1 MKEWHTA
8 QELAQFRLPGL
19 PETVSAIIRRAKKS
33 GWPFRPREFGKGLEY
48 PLTALPAE
56 AQAALVARD
65 APPPVP
71 IPLPAPPPPKPARV
85 FDPLIKAAGDAQAAQ
100 LRGKAQQRLSDR
112 LAILDSLAGRTG
124 ADLMAAV
131 VRYNSGEGAIPDEI
145 RARIPTLSLATV
157 HRWRDQA
164 QRLGL
169 ARVAGKFGNRKGT
182 GLIDTQP
189 ELAAALRG
197 LLVETPHVRPGF
209 AAEWLRARYA
219 DRPLPSPMTVRRWL
233 VHWKTDNAELYCRL
247 RDPDAWKGRYMLGWG
262 DASAGIL
269 RLNQEWQFDSTPADL
284 LLTGGRHSLIGGID
298 VYSRRAALHVSKTSK
313 AAAIAALTRK
323 MLLAWGVPEKVK
335 TDNGQDY
342 VSHHLTRIFQALGI
356 EHEKSAPFS
365 PWQKPHIERFF
376 RTFAHD
382 LVEMLPGFI
391 GHNVSERE
399 QLRARQQFSD
409 RLFVKNS
416 TVELPGLSAE
426 ELQAF
431 CDRWCAAYHAR
442 PHGGHD
448 MAGQSPLVKAAAW
461 REPLRAIA
469 DERVLDLLLAPAPGG
484 DGWRTV
490 SKDDGVK
497 VDNYAYL
504 APALGQY
511 SRQRVRVLY
520 DPEGDLGQVWCFDE
534 KGAFIAVAECP
545 ELRGLDRQEL
555 AAHAKAL
562 QQQHIQ
568 AAAKTA
574 RAEAKALNLKAA
586 VEDVQA
592 ARAAAA
598 DKLVAFPAPTVAHA
612 SPGLAGAEAALRGDD
627 ALGPDG
633 CTPERLKAIG
643 YLTSPSPPVG
653 EGLGER
659 GEIIPL
665 RRDFDNES
673 TAMRALIAAS
683 LRGEPWPD
691 EVEYASAFF
700 RDNPRP
706 RLLEQSLMD
715 QYGADRYRAW
725 KAALLARAPAQ
736 PAVPRQETG

>member
-1 MKEWHTA
+1 MKEWYTA
-8 QELAQFRLPGL
+8 AELVNMPGL
-19 PETVSAIIRRAKKS
+19 PGSERRIRDRANRENWLS
-33 GWPFRPREFGKGLEY
+33 RPRQAVGGGREY
-48 PLTALPAE
+48 PLSALPAE

-71 IPLPAPPPPKPARV
+71 VPLPAPPPPKRARG
-85 FDPLIKAAGDAQAAQ
+85 FDPLTKAAGDAQAAQ
-100 LRGKAQQRLSDR
+100 LQGRAQQRLNDR
-112 LAILDSLAGRTG
+112 LAILDSMAGLTG
-124 ADLMAAV
+124 NDLLAAV
-131 VRYNSGEGAIPDEI
+131 VRYNAGGLAISAEI
-145 RARIPTLSLATV
+145 RARIPTLSLTTV

-164 QRLGL
+164 RRLGL
-169 ARVAGKFGNRKGT
+169 ARVAGQFGNRKGT

-209 AAEWLRARYA
+209 AAEWLRARYG
-219 DRPLPSPMTVRRWL
+219 DRPLPSAMTVRRWL
-233 VHWKTDNAELYCRL
+233 VHWKAENAELYCRL
-247 RDPDAWKGRYMLGWG
+247 RDPDAWKSRYMLGWG

-284 LLTGGRHSLIGGID
+284 LLKGGRHSLIGVID

-313 AAAIAALTRK
+313 AAAVAALTRK
-323 MLLAWGVPEKVK
+323 VLLAWGVPEKAK

-356 EHEKSAPFS
+356 DHEKSAPFS

-382 LVEMLPGFI
+382 LVEMLPGYL
-391 GHNVSERE
+391 GHTVSERE

-442 PHGGHD
+442 PHTGL
-448 MAGQSPLVKAAAW
+448 AGQSPLVKAASW
-461 REPLRAIA
+461 REPLRAIS

-497 VDNYAYL
+497 VDTYAYL

-520 DPEGDLGQVWCFDE
+520 DPEGDLGQVWCFDD
-534 KGAFIAVAECP
+534 KGGFIAVAECP

-555 AAHAKAL
+555 AAHARAM

-574 RAEAKALNLKAA
+574 RAEAKALNLQAA

-592 ARAAAA
+592 ARAKAA
-598 DKLVAFPAPTVAHA
+598 DTLIAFPAPTVPHA

-633 CTPERLKAIG
+633 CTPELLKAIG
-643 YLTSPSPPVG
+643 YV
-653 EGLGER
+653 
-659 GEIIPL
+659 
-665 RRDFDNES
+665 
-673 TAMRALIAAS
+673 TA
-683 LRGEPWPD
+683 
-691 EVEYASAFF
+691 
-700 RDNPRP
+700 
-706 RLLEQSLMD
+706 
-715 QYGADRYRAW
+715 
-725 KAALLARAPAQ
+725 APAPETVVPFPERRTYNGEFERCMDIYLRAKRGIEPDSDDLAVLREFYRTAGAKSCQ
-736 PAVPRQETG
+736 RLEAAVRLSLSDDQATALKRRWLAAAPAVPRQEAGA

>member
-1 MKEWHTA
+1 MKEWYSA
-8 QELAQFRLPGL
+8 AELVDLPGL
-19 PETVSAIIRRAKKS
+19 PSSERRIRDRAQKYA
-33 GWPFRPREFGKGLEY
+33 WPSRSRQGKGGGLEY
-48 PLTALPAE
+48 PLSALPAE
-56 AQAALVARD
+56 AQAALLARD
-65 APPPVP
+65 APPPVAV
-71 IPLPAPPPPKPARV
+71 PLPAPPPPKAERA
-85 FDPLIKAAGDAQAAQ
+85 FDPVAKAAGDAAAAQ
-100 LRGKAQQRLSDR
+100 LQGRAQQRLSDR
-112 LAILDSLAGRTG
+112 LAILDSLAGLTG
-124 ADLMAAV
+124 QALLTAV
-131 VRYNSGEGAIPDEI
+131 VRYNTGELSVPAER
-145 RARIPTLSLATV
+145 RARIPTISLATI

-169 ARVAGKFGNRKGT
+169 ARVAGQFGNRKGT

-209 AAEWLRARYA
+209 AHEWLAARYA
-219 DRPLPSPMTVRRWL
+219 DHPLPSKMTVRRWL
-233 VHWKTDNAELYCRL
+233 ERWKTENAELYCRL

-269 RLNQEWQFDSTPADL
+269 RLNQEWQLDSTPADL
-284 LLTGGRHSLIGGID
+284 LLQGGRHSLIGVID

-313 AAAIAALTRK
+313 AAAIAALTRTA
-323 MLLAWGVPEKVK
+323 LLGWGVPETVK

-356 EHEKSAPFS
+356 VHEKSAPFS

-382 LVEMLPGFI
+382 LVELLPGYI
-391 GHNVSERE
+391 GHSVAERE

-448 MAGQSPLVKAAAW
+448 MIGQSPLVKAAAW
-461 REPLRAIA
+461 REPIRAIS
-469 DERVLDLLLAPAPGG
+469 DERVLDLLLAPAPG

-490 SKDDGVK
+490 SKSDGVQ
-497 VDNYAYL
+497 VDGYTYL
-504 APALGQY
+504 APALARY
-511 SRQRVRVLY
+511 VRQRVRVLY

-534 KGAFIAVAECP
+534 KGGFIAVAECP
-545 ELRGLDRQEL
+545 ELRGLDRQAL

-574 RAEAKALNLKAA
+574 RTEAKALNLKAA
-586 VEDVQA
+586 VDDVQA
-592 ARAAAA
+592 ARAAVART
-598 DKLVAFPAPTVAHA
+598 LVAFPAPTVPHT
-612 SPGLAGAEAALRGDD
+612 SPGLAGAAAARRGEDV
-627 ALGPDG
+627 LGPDG
-633 CTPERLKAIG
+633 DTPELLKAIG
-643 YLTSPSPPVG
+643 YVTAPAPEPAPVLPPP
-653 EGLGER
+653 R
-659 GEIIPL
+659 N
-665 RRDFDNES
+665 FDNES
-673 TAMRALIAAS
+673 SAMRALIAAS

-691 EVEYASAFF
+691 EVEYAGAFF
-700 RDNPRP
+700 RENPHP
-706 RLLEQSLMD
+706 RLLEGSLALE
-715 QYGADRYRAW
+715 YGDRYRAW
-725 KAALLARAPAQ
+725 KADLLARAQAQAQAQAQVQEEPAHA
-736 PAVPRQETG
+736 P